1 MAYIPHIVPQ
11 EPKQLALYLTE
22 ELQRLGD
29 ELQRLEQ
36 KILALEEPSDD

>member
-11 EPKQLALYLTE
+11 EPKQLTLYLTE